1 MSGMQTSS
9 SCRFFEAIFS
19 RKMIPI
25 NSSNNAWVQSV
36 VKLHRSG
43 ERRKSRQFLVEGT
56 NLVREAI
63 NSDWPLESIGATP
76 SWLGIHR
83 GIIEKCQV
91 ACPIRCVEDRVMRSM
106 ATTVSPDGVIAIAR
120 MQDPL
125 PPAIPTLGILVDALQ
140 DPGNLGTLIRSV
152 VAAGAD
158 GIYLGEGTVDTFHP
172 KVLRST
178 AGQWFKSPP
187 YNVDLIPWIEK
198 CLAQGVRVMATHAK
212 GTPYWDCDLREPTL
226 LVLGNEGSGLS
237 PEVLDKAS
245 EIVSIPMQSG
255 VESLNVAMTGTLLL
269 YEAVRQRKYRK
280 KT

>member
-1 MSGMQTSS
+1 
-9 SCRFFEAIFS
+9 
-19 RKMIPI
+19 MIPI

-36 VKLHRSG
+36 VKLHRSA
-43 ERRKSRQFLVEGT
+43 ERRKSKQFLVEGT
-56 NLVREAI
+56 NLVGEAI
-63 NSDWPLESIGATP
+63 NSKWPLESIGATP
-76 SWLGIHR
+76 SWLDIHR
-83 GIIEKCQV
+83 DIIEKCAK
-91 ACPIRCVEDRVMRSM
+91 ACSIRCVEDRVLRSM

-152 VAAGAD
+152 VATGAD
-158 GIYLGEGTVDTFHP
+158 GIFLGEGTVDAFHP

-187 YNVDLIPWIEK
+187 RDVDLIPWIET
-198 CLAQGVRVMATHAK
+198 CLARGVRIMATRATGK
-212 GTPYWDCDLREPTL
+212 PYWDCDLRQPTL
-226 LVLGNEGSGLS
+226 LVLGNEGSGIS
-237 PEVLDKAS
+237 PAVLEKAS
-245 EIVSIPMQSG
+245 DIVSIPMQSG

-269 YEAVRQRKYRK
+269 YEAIRQRKYPA